1 MEDDEFQIMQ
11 FMSYDTPMIDASERS
26 IVKDGLARICCVALF
41 SFFQGSIFF
50 FIFVF
55 KNRTKI
61 AYVWRISRSYYRI
74 DYVE

>member
-41 SFFQGSIFF
+41 SFFSMIHFF
-50 FIFVF
+50 VVVF
-55 KNRTKI
+55 KNRTKT

>member
-50 FIFVF
+50 SSLCS
-55 KNRTKI
+55 KI
-61 AYVWRISRSYYRI
+61 GPKLHTCGALAEAIIVLIT
-74 DYVE
+74 